1 MNTRLASATTA
12 KTLARL
18 TGSKGMNSQLA
29 ALTQAGE
36 PKPASLLSGQT
47 RATNATAEVAEKSD
61 AHYPN
66 ANIYCERITNSLREK
81 FRSFSGSVRMA
92 VEVRHSQDHLEGM
105 EDGLERY
112 ADAIAHTLDAARGD
126 WGDGMYYAGGYEVS
140 FGPVKQGGRGFVQTA
155 KVTFDV
161 GVSRN

>member
-18 TGSKGMNSQLA
+18 TGQKGVNSQLA
-29 ALTQAGE
+29 ALTRTGE
-36 PKPASLLSGQT
+36 VKPAPLLSGQ
-47 RATNATAEVAEKSD
+47 ACAQNATAELAEKSG
-61 AHYPN
+61 AHYPS

-81 FRSFSGSVRMA
+81 FRTFSGTVRMA
-92 VEVRHSQDHLEGM
+92 VEVRHSQDRMEGM

-112 ADAIAHTLDAARGD
+112 ADAVARTLDAARGD

-140 FGPVKQGGRGFVQTA
+140 FGPVKQAGKGFVQTA